1 MNSMM
6 PPLYRNVW
14 LRSSR
19 SSSMTILSPLFRKA
33 SSRRR
38 FDSVSNE
45 KAVSSKIFVSGLNR
59 TMVPCLVVFSP
70 SVSSSCGTPFL

>member
-14 LRSSR
+14 LRVSR
-19 SSSMTILSPLFRKA
+19 SSSMTIFSPRFRNA

-38 FDSVSNE
+38 LLSVSKE
-45 KAVSSKIFVSGLNR
+45 KVVSSKILVSGLNR
-59 TMVPCLVVFSP
+59 MIVPVFLVVPVGDSGP
-70 SVSSSCGTPFL
+70 AGTPRS